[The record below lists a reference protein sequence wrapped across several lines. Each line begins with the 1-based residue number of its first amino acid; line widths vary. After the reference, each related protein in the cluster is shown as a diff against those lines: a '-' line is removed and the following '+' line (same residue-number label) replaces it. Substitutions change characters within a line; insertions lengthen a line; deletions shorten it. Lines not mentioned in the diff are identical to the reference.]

1 MAELK
6 FKIALNKG
14 REGIHLGKFA
24 SIADKIQKF
33 LDSFSSDIK
42 LEEGKWIAE
51 NFRDGCVSFTNYHIG
66 KADDETIKKGQ
77 NALDQITNP
86 KTSVSQLRHGITKE
100 TFYNFAQIAL
110 PLEEGDFVTF
120 GVYEGEKPRPKTRK
134 LSKQRAIA
142 IEKQIRSTAKHYGG
156 MRGRVSA
163 LFQKS
168 NKIHVTDS
176 LTGKDVTCIF
186 PDEKYDDIIRA
197 LLSRNAIVNIEGWMR
212 VTNGEV
218 EYIDIDKFRVMPK
231 LKEGDLDAFFGCDP
245 GFTGKLSTEEYLE
258 QLHEDALSSHYIS

>member
-6 FKIALNKG
+6 FKVALNKG
-14 REGIHLGKFA
+14 RDGINLGKFA
-24 SIADKIQKF
+24 AIAEKIQKF

-51 NFRDGCVSFTNYHIG
+51 NFRDGCVSFTNYHVG
-66 KADDETIKKGQ
+66 RSDEESIKKGQ
-77 NALDQITNP
+77 EALDQLTNT
-86 KTSVSQLRHGITKE
+86 KTTASQLSYGLTTK
-100 TFYNFAQIAL
+100 TFYNYAQIAS
-110 PLEEGDFVTF
+110 PLEEDDFITI
-120 GVYEGEKPRPKTRK
+120 GIYEKDKPRVKTRK

-142 IEKQIRSTAKHYGG
+142 IEKQIVHSFKHYGG

-186 PDEKYDDIIRA
+186 PDDKYNEIIRA
-197 LLSRNAIVNIEGWMR
+197 LQSRIAIVNVEGWMK
-212 VTNGEV
+212 VTNGEI
-218 EYIDIDKFRVMPK
+218 EYLDIEKFRVLPR

-245 GFTGKLSTEEYLE
+245 EFTGKQSTEQYLE
-258 QLHEDALSSHYIS
+258 QLHDEELNSRLIS